1 MAKTGIHSQNSQQE
15 VVVGIDLGTSNS
27 LIAVV
32 HPLLRQPVT
41 LREYDRSAV
50 VPSVVYFTEEHHI
63 VVGDRARAKLTTHPR
78 QTVYSTKRL
87 MGRSYED
94 IREQTMFYS
103 YRISAGQAESVV
115 KIEVND
121 TSYSPVELSAYILQA
136 LKRRAELILKVP
148 VTKAVITV
156 PASFNDAQ
164 RQATRDA
171 GKLAGLDVLRIINEP
186 TAAALAFGLGMGKE
200 EKTVAVYDL
209 GGGAFDIS
217 ILKISNGN
225 FEVLATQGDSS
236 LGGDDLDRVIVD
248 HWAYLH
254 EISQEALGSNK
265 GLAQELR
272 LKAEEAKQALSQTS
286 YFRTRMNNYELQL
299 TREQLDEL
307 IQPLIEKTLQHCRL
321 ALQDAQLAVKDLAAV
336 IMVGGSTRIPLI
348 KDTVSAFF
356 EQPVNDSLNPD
367 EVVAIGAAIQAD
379 MLAGNSPE
387 LTLMDVT
394 PLSLG
399 IETMGGLMDVLIPRN
414 TRIPASATRSYT
426 TQQDGQGEMKIAV
439 YQGERELVKDNR
451 KLAEFDLAGI
461 PNMAAGL
468 PQIQVSFLLDAD
480 GILTV
485 DAREMGS
492 GAAQHITVQPAR
504 GLTGDTAGK
513 MVLAAITHA
522 QEDMETRNLV
532 EIQTAA
538 QQLLDVT
545 TAFLDRNSELLTEQ
559 ETDNTRQAMDA
570 LQEVAAT
577 ADQEA
582 ITEKIEQLNKIT
594 LPFAERLT
602 EKALRKAP

>member
-1 MAKTGIHSQNSQQE
+1 MAKTGIHSKDSQQE
-15 VVVGIDLGTSNS
+15 IILGIDLGTSNS
-27 LIAVV
+27 LVAVM

-41 LREYDRSAV
+41 LREYGRSAV

-87 MGRSYED
+87 LGRSYDD
-94 IREQTMFYS
+94 IKEQTTMFS
-103 YRISAGQAESVV
+103 YRISADQAESVV
-115 KIEVND
+115 KIVVDD

-136 LKRRAELILKVP
+136 LKRRAEDILQAP

-186 TAAALAFGLGMGKE
+186 TAAALAFGLGLGKE

-217 ILKISNGN
+217 ILKIANGN
-225 FEVLATQGDSS
+225 FEVLATQGDTS

-254 EISQEALGSNK
+254 EISPEALGSNK

-272 LKAEEAKQALSQTS
+272 LKAEEAKQSLSQND

-307 IQPLIEKTLQHCRL
+307 IQPLVEQTLQHCRR
-321 ALQDAQLAVKDLAAV
+321 ALQDAQLTVKDIAAV
-336 IMVGGSTRIPLI
+336 IMVGGSTRIPLV
-348 KDTVSAFF
+348 KHAVSAFF
-356 EQPVNDSLNPD
+356 EKPVNDSLNPD
-367 EVVAIGAAIQAD
+367 EVVAVGAAIQAD

-387 LTLMDVT
+387 LKLTDVT

-399 IETMGGLMDVLIPRN
+399 IGTMGGLMDVLIPRN
-414 TRIPASATRSYT
+414 TTIPASASRSYT

-439 YQGERELVKDNR
+439 YQGERELVKDNH

-480 GILTV
+480 GILTI
-485 DAREMGS
+485 DARELGS
-492 GAAQHITVQPAR
+492 GAAQEITVKPAH
-504 GLTGDTAGK
+504 GLTRDDTGK
-513 MVLAAITHA
+513 LVMAAITHA
-522 QEDMETRNLV
+522 QEDMETRSLV

-545 TAFLDRNSELLTEQ
+545 TAFLERNSELLTEQ
-559 ETDNTRQAMDA
+559 ETDNTRQAMNA
-570 LQEVAAT
+570 LQEVTAT
-577 ADQEA
+577 ANQDA
-582 ITEKIEQLNKIT
+582 ITEKIEQLNQVT

-602 EKALRKAP
+602 EKALRR